1 MPGFPFLRN
10 AGEKVATITCCPQG
24 DAGLLLPMMWMV
36 VFLTLL
42 SPALLGQTLDAVVPT
57 HANPQPTRLTIADL
71 KEYESLPAARKHL
84 LELALAVLNDFPW
97 LPYLDG
103 GAEPEVGGFDCSGA
117 MYFVMRKAG
126 LDPPRSS
133 AAQCAWLKEN
143 GRLHE
148 VAVDATDEKDPSLAG
163 LKPGDLL
170 FWSKP
175 GSSADGPAITRIHH
189 VAMFLGTEKK
199 DGHPVIINATDGRSY
214 RGRKANG
221 YGIYDFRVP
230 KADSPSRLTGYGTP
244 PGIGVE

>member
-1 MPGFPFLRN
+1 
-10 AGEKVATITCCPQG
+10 
-24 DAGLLLPMMWMV
+24 MWMV
-36 VFLTLL
+36 IFLTLL
-42 SPALLGQTLDAVVPT
+42 SPALLGQVPDAIVTAV
-57 HANPQPTRLTIADL
+57 ANPQPARLTTADL
-71 KEYESLPAARKHL
+71 NEYESLPAARKHL
-84 LELALAVLNDFPW
+84 LEFALAVLNDSPW

-103 GAEPEVGGFDCSGA
+103 GAEPEAGGFDCSGA

-126 LDPPRSS
+126 LEPPRSS

-148 VAVDATDEKDPSLAG
+148 VAADAVDEKDPSLTN

-175 GSSADGPAITRIHH
+175 GSSADGPAIMRIHH

-199 DGHPVIINATDGRSY
+199 DGRPVIINATDGRSY

-221 YGIYDFRVP
+221 YGVYDFRVP

-244 PGIGVE
+244 PSIDVK